1 MCASRMEA
9 RPCPFRHGERPLR
22 LSAFRLRIFFV
33 RSFPFVIAGLDP
45 AIHTE
50 ITLAN
55 ASTGICCCSFAW
67 TTGSMSGGDESE
79 SGVTVACHSPG
90 AKSRRENEI
99 TYPPLEGE
107 A

>member
-1 MCASRMEA
+1 
-9 RPCPFRHGERPLR
+9 
-22 LSAFRLRIFFV
+22 
-33 RSFPFVIAGLDP
+33 
-45 AIHTE
+45 
-50 ITLAN
+50 
-55 ASTGICCCSFAW
+55 
-67 TTGSMSGGDESE
+67 MSGGDESE